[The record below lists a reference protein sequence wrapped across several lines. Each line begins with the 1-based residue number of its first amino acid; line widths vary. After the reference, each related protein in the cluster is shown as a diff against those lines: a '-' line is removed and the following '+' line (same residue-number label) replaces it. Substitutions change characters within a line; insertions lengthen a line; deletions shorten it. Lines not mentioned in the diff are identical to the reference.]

1 MEALFS
7 AGIWTWRWEE
17 LCGPGGL
24 KIWSQEQHDLGI
36 CFQQLFLQIPVLALM
51 AICSAYYFGRQSG
64 FVIRG
69 NIQKR
74 AIKLRCV
81 IVLILAC
88 LPVLQT
94 YIDVSKGKIPVPVI
108 NFFLAAVQ
116 CVTWLVHFGYTTVLR
131 KRLGLSP
138 RGPVKICV
146 LWSLYAVLTAVSFH
160 SYYLLRLTTESDF
173 SLNLKFNFGIAGV
186 VFQVLYAL
194 TLVPSEGDSEIVQYN
209 STYVQVSL

>member
-7 AGIWTWRWEE
+7 ADIWIWRWEE

-24 KIWSQEQHDLGI
+24 KIWSPEQHDLGI

-51 AICSAYYFGRQSG
+51 AICSAYYCGRQSG

-74 AIKLRCV
+74 AIKLRCL
-81 IVLILAC
+81 IVLILAF
-88 LPVLQT
+88 LPILQT
-94 YIDVSKGKIPVPVI
+94 YIDVSKGKIPVSVI
-108 NFFLAAVQ
+108 NFFFAAVQ
-116 CVTWLVHFGYTTVLR
+116 SVTWLVHFGYTSVLR

-146 LWSLYAVLTAVSFH
+146 LWSLYAVLIVVSFH
-160 SYYLLRLTTESDF
+160 SYYLLRLSTEPDF
-173 SLNLKFNFGIAGV
+173 SLNLKFNFGITSM
-186 VFQVLYAL
+186 VFQFLYAL
-194 TLVPSEGDSEIVQYN
+194 TLLPSEGESEMVQYN
-209 STYVQVSL
+209 SRYVQVSV